1 MRRSDGYNEKCC
13 AANEEAGDVNE
24 VSRSYKLA
32 NLFIGNV
39 SRSAS
44 AKKARV
50 QLALFIMGAG
60 ATRGASFVDP
70 ARNACLPPLDADFYA
85 QLQRIRSEKHQRTVS
100 DVIEDT
106 VELFGVNF
114 KVTMEAVFTTWEHTA
129 RMVETTGENRDFK
142 RAELDLKRERLKQ
155 AIAAS
160 LEESLCAGGQREGTE
175 CDYHR
180 TLVDK
185 MKTNDSIISFNYDC
199 LIDETLRRHGSGKWN
214 SRYGYGL
221 NLGKGRS
228 NLVGDADWAPS
239 TPAPKK
245 KTIGLYKLHGSL
257 HFRVEGERVKL
268 KTRPYTKQQGTLRFT
283 IIPPESN
290 KRYDEGV
297 FKRIWY
303 QAGQA
308 LHRARHLVVIGY
320 SFPVTDSHATALFR
334 ISIKREGIQSLV
346 LVNPDREARHRAREV
361 LKRGLGSKTRVLV
374 FDTLEQFIA
383 VDRGLWG

>member
-1 MRRSDGYNEKCC
+1 MSRAPLAQKKRGYNWHYLLWGLVRPE
-13 AANEEAGDVNE
+13 GQ
-24 VSRSYKLA
+24 VSSTPREMHVYPHWMRTFMRNCREFGVRSISGRLVTLSKIPWNY
-32 NLFIGNV
+32 
-39 SRSAS
+39 SAS
-44 AKKARV
+44 
-50 QLALFIMGAG
+50 I
-60 ATRGASFVDP
+60 
-70 ARNACLPPLDADFYA
+70 
-85 QLQRIRSEKHQRTVS
+85 
-100 DVIEDT
+100 
-106 VELFGVNF
+106 F
-114 KVTMEAVFTTWEHTA
+114 KVTMEAVFTTLEHTA

-155 AIAAS
+155 AIAAT